1 MDADL
6 CWVVHGQSFASLV
19 QFSLLLEDDDTPL
32 VMLTSGT
39 EVSGVSSVDSADL
52 RSLGSPYRPEIGE
65 PCGPPG
71 RIRAD
76 YHAV

>member
-1 MDADL
+1 MTRL
-6 CWVVHGQSFASLV
+6 HHSCSPLGRKSLA
-19 QFSLLLEDDDTPL
+19 FRLLTQRLP
-32 VMLTSGT
+32 
-39 EVSGVSSVDSADL
+39 
-52 RSLGSPYRPEIGE
+52 GSPYRSEIGE